1 MATGPR
7 SVSRDAQVGKTG
19 RSFSRLI
26 MSRGGPL
33 EALDPVSDFDVVYA
47 EYRVRIFRTL
57 YGVVLNEA
65 TAEDL
70 TQETFERAYRTR
82 EEYRG
87 GAPLGAWLHRIAVN
101 LAISHLRRQGRARQ
115 LPFRLFMRPDSSRGF
130 ERVDASTLTQ
140 RALGALKPK
149 YRAVVVL
156 HFYAGMTREEIGQ
169 VLGLPEGTVA
179 SRLATALSRMR
190 KTLARAEQE
199 LAAEL
204 RGEGGA

>member
-1 MATGPR
+1 LSPII
-7 SVSRDAQVGKTG
+7 S
-19 RSFSRLI
+19 
-26 MSRGGPL
+26 GGGCSL

-47 EYRVRIFRTL
+47 QYRVRIFRTV

-82 EEYRG
+82 EDYRG
-87 GAPLGAWLHRIAVN
+87 GAPVGAWLHRIAIN

-115 LPFRLFMRPDSSRGF
+115 LPFRLFMRPDSGRGF

-140 RALGALKPK
+140 RALAALKPK

-156 HFYAGMTREEIGQ
+156 HFYAGMTRDEIGD
-169 VLGLPEGTVA
+169 VLGVPEGTVA
-179 SRLATALSRMR
+179 SRLATGLSQMR
-190 KTLARAEQE
+190 KTLARAGQE
-199 LAAEL
+199 LAAEP
-204 RGEGGA
+204 GGGGGV